1 MNFRILSPA
10 VHGLLDYA
18 AALALIVLPF
28 LLPFDTRPAAATWLS
43 VAAGLGLIGY
53 SLLTD
58 YAFGPFRVLPYR
70 LHLALDLAAAAVF
83 IAAPFVLGWE
93 GLVLGYY
100 LVMGAGVIAVVALSQ
115 IPAAADAARITDP
128 SPTGDGTRIH
138 RT

>member
-1 MNFRILSPA
+1 MNFRILTPA

-28 LLPFDTRPAAATWLS
+28 LLPFEGAPAAATWLS
-43 VAAGLGLIGY
+43 VAAGLGLVGY

-58 YAFGPFRVLPYR
+58 YAFGPFRLLPFR
-70 LHLALDLAAAAVF
+70 LHLALDLAAALVF
-83 IAAPFVLGWE
+83 IAAPFVLGWQ

-115 IPAAADAARITDP
+115 TDAPGNAVRAA
-128 SPTGDGTRIH
+128 S
-138 RT
+138 